1 MEQMEL
7 SELLNY
13 ITADMKEYMSE
24 HSSVSSVIARIC
36 MCVEK
41 NPALSQENVAKK
53 LSMDKSMLAKNVRK
67 AQQEG
72 YLRREV
78 SPIDSRK
85 TELYIT
91 EKGRQMNKETEK
103 LSVEWENKAFSRL
116 NESEKRQLSYLLNAI
131 YRSSAKK

>member
-1 MEQMEL
+1 MCG
-7 SELLNY
+7 
-13 ITADMKEYMSE
+13 KESC
-24 HSSVSSVIARIC
+24 SCSGNI
-36 MCVEK
+36 
-41 NPALSQENVAKK
+41 AKK

-91 EKGRQMNKETEK
+91 EKGKKLNEETGK
-103 LSVEWENKAFSRL
+103 LLKEWENKAFSRL
-116 NESEKRQLSYLLNAI
+116 NESEKRQLSYLLNTI
-131 YRSSAKK
+131 YRAL

>member
-1 MEQMEL
+1 MEL
-7 SELLNY
+7 SELLNF
-13 ITADMKEYMSE
+13 ITSDMKDYMSE
-24 HSSVSSVIARIC
+24 HSSVSSVTGRIC

-41 NPALSQENVAKK
+41 NPALAQENIAMK

-91 EKGRQMNKETEK
+91 EKGKKLNEETGK
-103 LSVEWENKAFSRL
+103 LLKEWENKAFSRL
-116 NESEKRQLSYLLNAI
+116 NESEKRQLSYLLNTI
-131 YRSSAKK
+131 YRAL

>member
-13 ITADMKEYMSE
+13 ITADMKDYMSE

-36 MCVEK
+36 MYVEK
-41 NPALSQENVAKK
+41 NPALSQETIAKK
-53 LSMDKSMLAKNVRK
+53 LSMDKSMLARNVKK

-91 EKGRQMNKETEK
+91 EKGRQLNKESEK
-103 LSVEWENKAFSRL
+103 LSAEWENKAFSRL

-131 YRSSAKK
+131 YRSL

>member
-13 ITADMKEYMSE
+13 ITADMKDYMSE

-41 NPALSQENVAKK
+41 NPALSQDTVAKK

-91 EKGRQMNKETEK
+91 EKGKKLNKETEK
-103 LSVEWENKAFSRL
+103 LFDEWESRAFSKL
-116 NESEKRQLSYLLNAI
+116 NESEKRHLNYLLNSV
-131 YRSSAKK
+131 YQTL

>member
-13 ITADMKEYMSE
+13 ITADMKDYMSE

-36 MCVEK
+36 MYVEK
-41 NPALSQENVAKK
+41 NAALSQETVAKK

-72 YLRREV
+72 YLRREA
-78 SPIDSRK
+78 SPIDNRK

-91 EKGRQMNKETEK
+91 EKGKKLNKETEK
-103 LSVEWENKAFSRL
+103 LSDEWESRAFSKL
-116 NESEKRQLSYLLNAI
+116 NESEKRQLYYLLNSVC
-131 YRSSAKK
+131 RTLRK